1 MSYRSLASSAGAGFL
16 VLSFLAR
23 LPAAMAPLGLV
34 ILVVS
39 SGRGYA
45 TAGFAGAAMGLGAAV
60 GGPLL
65 GWLTDR
71 YGQRRVGLVAAVLD
85 GAALLAVL
93 LAVRSGSAP
102 PTFAAT
108 APTLAMA
115 VLAGFAIP
123 QVGPLV
129 RVRWATLLGN
139 RGQSRLL
146 PVAMSYEG
154 AVDEAS
160 YVAGPALVGL
170 LALTGVPAA
179 PLLAAAA
186 LTLTA
191 AVPFALHR
199 TASPVRRVPV
209 GNGVVPRA
217 KVTLPRTAMAGLVV
231 AMLAI
236 GVVFGATGTGTTALA
251 ESAGQLG
258 YGGLVYAV
266 LGVGSALAGLA
277 TRWLPATFGLADRYL
292 SSAVGLLV
300 GTSGLLAVRSLAG
313 APPMMALLG
322 ATAAPYLVTAY
333 ALAERIAPPSRAG
346 TAMTLLASGA
356 TAGVAAGAGL
366 AGRLADVSGF
376 TGAYA
381 VAVGAAALSV
391 VLAFATRGG
400 LARRLAQRSIRAGS
414 ATDPATAAVGAPA
427 QRCSITSTAQ
437 VPGSSAW

>member
-16 VLSFLAR
+16 ILSFFAR

-45 TAGFAGAAMGLGAAV
+45 TAGLAGGALGLGAAA

-65 GWLTDR
+65 GFLTDR

-85 GAALLAVL
+85 GGALLAVL
-93 LAVRSGSAP
+93 LAVRSGIAP
-102 PTFAAT
+102 VPMCAA
-108 APTLAMA
+108 AA
-115 VLAGFAIP
+115 LAGFAIP

-139 RGQSRLL
+139 QGRSRLL

-170 LALTGVPAA
+170 LALTGVPAV
-179 PLLAAAA
+179 PLLAAAL

-191 AVPFALHR
+191 TVPFALHR
-199 TASPVRRVPV
+199 TAPPALRVPMMTAADT
-209 GNGVVPRA
+209 RA
-217 KVTLPRTAMAGLVV
+217 RLPRTAMAGLVV
-231 AMLAI
+231 AMFAI
-236 GVVFGATGTGTTALA
+236 GAVFGATATGTTALA
-251 ESAGQLG
+251 ESAGRPG
-258 YGGLVYAV
+258 YAGLVYAV
-266 LGVGSALAGLA
+266 VGIGSALAGLA

-292 SSAVGLLV
+292 AAAVALLV
-300 GTSGLLAVRSLAG
+300 GTACLLAVRSLAG
-313 APPMMALLG
+313 APPMMVLLG
-322 ATAAPYLVTAY
+322 ATVAPYLVTAY
-333 ALAERIAPPSRAG
+333 ALAERIAPRRRTG
-346 TAMTLLASGA
+346 TAMTLLASGV
-356 TAGVAAGAGL
+356 TAGTAAGGAV

-376 TGAYA
+376 IGAYA
-381 VAVGAAALSV
+381 VAVGAAALAV
-391 VLAFATRGG
+391 ALAFATRRA
-400 LARRLAQRSIRAGS
+400 LARRLAHADMPTG
-414 ATDPATAAVGAPA
+414 PATTAGAPA
-427 QRCSITSTAQ
+427 QRCSITSTPQ

>member
-34 ILVVS
+34 MLVVS

-45 TAGFAGAAMGLGAAV
+45 TAGLLGAVVGLGAAA

-85 GAALLAVL
+85 GTALLAVL
-93 LAVRSGSAP
+93 LAVRSGAGP
-102 PTFAAT
+102 VPTCAA
-108 APTLAMA
+108 AA
-115 VLAGFAIP
+115 LAGFAIP

-139 RGQSRLL
+139 RGRSRLL

-170 LALTGVPAA
+170 LALTGVAAA
-179 PLLAAAA
+179 PLLAAAL

-199 TASPVRRVPV
+199 TAPPAL
-209 GNGVVPRA
+209 RA
-217 KVTLPRTAMAGLVV
+217 PLVSAAAQLVAAAPGKRLPARARLPRTAMAGLVV
-231 AMLAI
+231 GMLAI
-236 GVVFGATGTGTTALA
+236 GVVFGATATGTIALA
-251 ESAGQLG
+251 ESAGRPG
-258 YGGLVYAV
+258 YGSLVYAV
-266 LGVGSALAGLA
+266 LGIGSALAGLA

-292 SSAVGLLV
+292 SSAVALLM
-300 GTSGLLAVRSLAG
+300 GTAGLLAVRSLAG

-322 ATAAPYLVTAY
+322 ATVAPYLVTSY

-346 TAMTLLASGA
+346 TAMTLLAGGV
-356 TAGVAAGAGL
+356 TAGVAAGGGL
-366 AGRLADVSGF
+366 AGRLADAFGF

-381 VAVGAAALSV
+381 VAVGAAALAV
-391 VLAFATRGG
+391 VLAFATRRT
-400 LARRLAQRSIRAGS
+400 LVRRLTRAGTPVA
-414 ATDPATAAVGAPA
+414 ATPGGVPD

>member
-1 MSYRSLASSAGAGFL
+1 MSYRSLASNAGAGFL
-16 VLSFLAR
+16 ILSFLAR
-23 LPAAMAPLGLV
+23 LPAAMAPLGIV

-39 SGRGYA
+39 SGHGYA
-45 TAGFAGAAMGLGAAV
+45 TAGLLGAVVGLGAAA

-85 GAALLAVL
+85 GGALLAVL
-93 LAVRSGSAP
+93 LAVRSGAGP
-102 PTFAAT
+102 VATCAA
-108 APTLAMA
+108 AA
-115 VLAGFAIP
+115 LAGFAIP

-139 RGQSRLL
+139 RGRSRLL

-170 LALTGVPAA
+170 LALTGVAAA
-179 PLLAAAA
+179 PLLAAAL

-199 TASPVRRVPV
+199 TAPPALRVPV
-209 GNGVVPRA
+209 MVRA
-217 KVTLPRTAMAGLVV
+217 GARVRLPVGAMAGLVV
-231 AMLAI
+231 GMLAI
-236 GVVFGATGTGTTALA
+236 GVVFGATATGTIALA
-251 ESAGQLG
+251 ESAGRPG
-258 YGGLVYAV
+258 YGSLVYAV
-266 LGVGSALAGLA
+266 LGIGSALAGLA
-277 TRWLPATFGLADRYL
+277 TKWLPAAFGLADRYL
-292 SSAVGLLV
+292 SFAVALLV
-300 GTSGLLAVRSLAG
+300 GAAGLLAVRSLAG

-322 ATAAPYLVTAY
+322 ATVAPYLVTGY

-346 TAMTLLASGA
+346 TAMTLLAGGV
-356 TAGVAAGAGL
+356 TAGVAAGGGL
-366 AGRLADVSGF
+366 AGRLADAFGF

-381 VAVGAAALSV
+381 VGVGAGALAV
-391 VLAFATRGG
+391 VLAFATRRT
-400 LARRLAQRSIRAGS
+400 LVRRLTHA
-414 ATDPATAAVGAPA
+414 ATPTVAASGGVPA

>member
-45 TAGFAGAAMGLGAAV
+45 TAGLLGAVVGLGAAA

-93 LAVRSGSAP
+93 LAVRSGAGP
-102 PTFAAT
+102 VPTCAA
-108 APTLAMA
+108 A

-139 RGQSRLL
+139 RGRSRLL

-170 LALTGVPAA
+170 LALTGVAAA
-179 PLLAAAA
+179 PLLAAAL

-199 TASPVRRVPV
+199 TAPPALRVPLLA
-209 GNGVVPRA
+209 RA
-217 KVTLPRTAMAGLVV
+217 RARLPRTAMAGLVV
-231 AMLAI
+231 GMLAI
-236 GVVFGATGTGTTALA
+236 GVVFGATATGTIALA
-251 ESAGQLG
+251 ESAGRPG
-258 YGGLVYAV
+258 YGSLAYAV
-266 LGVGSALAGLA
+266 LGIGSALAGLA

-292 SSAVGLLV
+292 SSAVALLV
-300 GTSGLLAVRSLAG
+300 GTAGLLAVRSLAG

-322 ATAAPYLVTAY
+322 ATVAPYLVTSY
-333 ALAERIAPPSRAG
+333 ALAERIAPPARAG
-346 TAMTLLASGA
+346 TAMTLLAGGV
-356 TAGVAAGAGL
+356 TAGVAAGGGL
-366 AGRLADVSGF
+366 AGRLADAFGF

-381 VAVGAAALSV
+381 VAVGAAALAV
-391 VLAFATRGG
+391 VLAFATRRT
-400 LARRLAQRSIRAGS
+400 LVRRLTRAG
-414 ATDPATAAVGAPA
+414 TPTAAASGGVPA

>member
-34 ILVVS
+34 LLVVS

-45 TAGFAGAAMGLGAAV
+45 TAGLLGAVVGLGAAA

-71 YGQRRVGLVAAVLD
+71 YGQRRVGLIAAVLD
-85 GAALLAVL
+85 GGALLAVL
-93 LAVRSGSAP
+93 LAVRSGAGP
-102 PTFAAT
+102 VPTCAA
-108 APTLAMA
+108 AA
-115 VLAGFAIP
+115 LAGFAIP

-139 RGQSRLL
+139 RGRSRLL

-170 LALTGVPAA
+170 LALTGVAAA
-179 PLLAAAA
+179 PLLAAAL
-186 LTLTA
+186 LTLGA

-199 TASPVRRVPV
+199 TAPPALRVPV
-209 GNGVVPRA
+209 LVRA
-217 KVTLPRTAMAGLVV
+217 RARLPRTAMAGLVV
-231 AMLAI
+231 GMLAI
-236 GVVFGATGTGTTALA
+236 GVVFGATATGTIALA
-251 ESAGQLG
+251 ESAGRPG
-258 YGGLVYAV
+258 YGSLVYAV
-266 LGVGSALAGLA
+266 LGIGSALAGLA

-292 SSAVGLLV
+292 SSAVALLV
-300 GTSGLLAVRSLAG
+300 GTAGLLAVRSLAG

-322 ATAAPYLVTAY
+322 ATVAPYLVTSY

-346 TAMTLLASGA
+346 TAMTLLAGGT
-356 TAGVAAGAGL
+356 TAGVAAGGGL
-366 AGRLADVSGF
+366 AGRLADTFGF

-381 VAVGAAALSV
+381 VAVGAATVAV
-391 VLAFATRGG
+391 VLAFATRRT
-400 LARRLAQRSIRAGS
+400 LARRLTRAGTS
-414 ATDPATAAVGAPA
+414 GGVPA

>member
-45 TAGFAGAAMGLGAAV
+45 TAGFAGAAFGLGAAA

-71 YGQRRVGLVAAVLD
+71 YGQRWVGLGAAVLD
-85 GAALLAVL
+85 GGALLAALLAV
-93 LAVRSGSAP
+93 RSAAAP
-102 PTFAAT
+102 VPICAA
-108 APTLAMA
+108 AA
-115 VLAGFAIP
+115 LAGFAIP

-139 RGQSRLL
+139 CGRSRLL

-179 PLLAAAA
+179 PLLAAAV

-199 TASPVRRVPV
+199 TAPPALRVPV
-209 GNGVVPRA
+209 VPAPAQPVAGAR
-217 KVTLPRTAMAGLVV
+217 LPRTAMAGLVV

-236 GVVFGATGTGTTALA
+236 GAVFGATATGATALA
-251 ESAGQLG
+251 ESAGRPG

-277 TRWLPATFGLADRYL
+277 TKWLPASFGLADRYL
-292 SSAVGLLV
+292 ASAVALLV
-300 GTSGLLAVRSLAG
+300 GTAGLLAVRSLAG

-322 ATAAPYLVTAY
+322 ATVAPYLVTGY

-346 TAMTLLASGA
+346 TAMTLLASGV
-356 TAGVAAGAGL
+356 TAGVAAGGAL
-366 AGRLADVSGF
+366 AGRLADASGF
-376 TGAYA
+376 IGAYA
-381 VAVGAAALSV
+381 VAVGAAGLAV
-391 VLAFATRGG
+391 VLALATRRA
-400 LARRLAQRSIRAGS
+400 LVRRVALGR
-414 ATDPATAAVGAPA
+414 TPTVPATAAAGVAA
-427 QRCSITSTAQ
+427 RR
-437 VPGSSAW
+437 

>member
-34 ILVVS
+34 MLVVS

-45 TAGFAGAAMGLGAAV
+45 TAGLLGAVVGLGAAA

-85 GAALLAVL
+85 GTALLAVL
-93 LAVRSGSAP
+93 LAVRSGAGP
-102 PTFAAT
+102 VPTCAA
-108 APTLAMA
+108 AA
-115 VLAGFAIP
+115 LAGFAIP

-139 RGQSRLL
+139 RGRSRLL

-170 LALTGVPAA
+170 LALTGVAAA
-179 PLLAAAA
+179 PLLAAAL
-186 LTLTA
+186 LTLGA

-199 TASPVRRVPV
+199 TAPPALRVPLLA
-209 GNGVVPRA
+209 RA
-217 KVTLPRTAMAGLVV
+217 RARARLPRTAMAGLVV
-231 AMLAI
+231 GMLAI
-236 GVVFGATGTGTTALA
+236 GVVFGATATGTIALA
-251 ESAGQLG
+251 ESAGRPG
-258 YGGLVYAV
+258 YGSLVYAV
-266 LGVGSALAGLA
+266 LGIGSALAGLA

-292 SSAVGLLV
+292 SSAVALLV
-300 GTSGLLAVRSLAG
+300 GTAGLLAVRSLAG

-322 ATAAPYLVTAY
+322 ATVAPYLVTSY

-346 TAMTLLASGA
+346 TAMTLLAGGT
-356 TAGVAAGAGL
+356 TAGVAAGGGL
-366 AGRLADVSGF
+366 AGRLADAFGF

-381 VAVGAAALSV
+381 VAVGAAALAV
-391 VLAFATRGG
+391 VLAFATRRT
-400 LARRLAQRSIRAGS
+400 LVRRLTRAGTPVA
-414 ATDPATAAVGAPA
+414 ATPGGVPD